1 MVLKSWLKKS
11 SKLIM
16 VWLKPLKKWLQMK
29 RVFGNADDGGT
40 NLLKS
45 AILFSREKSSDI
57 IGKPFFLFYFKQMYL
72 WKLMKATLF
81 EF

>member
-1 MVLKSWLKKS
+1 
-11 SKLIM
+11 
-16 VWLKPLKKWLQMK
+16 MK

>member
-1 MVLKSWLKKS
+1 
-11 SKLIM
+11 M

-57 IGKPFFLFYFKQMYL
+57 IGKPFFLFYFNQITRMYL

-81 EF
+81 GF